1 MAEPA
6 SRPTAQRLSEDIG
19 DVLSAI
25 RRLIAEDA
33 SVPARGQGTVSSPI
47 ATESPWST
55 RAQSEPATEDEPAWP
70 FGAFANAP
78 GAPKPKAR
86 SAEIFS
92 DWLESQGV
100 LDPQSRSDATVLD
113 IAQDATPLRLTD
125 ADRATPYATPDPLP
139 VLKAATV
146 VHSDDEDAFAEAF
159 DWKARMRPEQP
170 PAPVILNAHSAT
182 PHADPV
188 AQPIANDMIKVKD
201 AGADFGGLLCSL
213 PWLDLASTSPSGAD
227 SEVCASDQADCGAP
241 SDDPAAFR
249 ADDSV
254 DESDMHKAL
263 RLIIREELA
272 RALADLG
279 RNSPRTDPADSLIRV
294 PI

>member
-33 SVPARGQGTVSSPI
+33 SVPAPDQDVASSRTV
-47 ATESPWST
+47 TDSPWST
-55 RAQSEPATEDEPAWP
+55 GARSEAATDDEPAWP
-70 FGAFANAP
+70 FGTFANAP

-92 DWLESQGV
+92 DLLESQGV
-100 LDPQSRSDATVLD
+100 LDPQPQCSAAVSD
-113 IAQDATPLRLTD
+113 IAQDTTPLRLTD

-139 VLKAATV
+139 APKATIV

-170 PAPVILNAHSAT
+170 PAPIIPHAHSAEQL
-182 PHADPV
+182 ADPCAKPV
-188 AQPIANDMIKVKD
+188 ASDMIEVKD
-201 AGADFGGLLCSL
+201 SPPDQRGLLCSL
-213 PWLDLASTSPSGAD
+213 PWLDLACTFPSGAD
-227 SEVCASDQADCGAP
+227 SDVCASDQADSEAP
-241 SDDPAAFR
+241 LTDSAAFR

-263 RLIIREELA
+263 RSIIREELA
-272 RALADLG
+272 LALAQQFTG
-279 RNSPRTDPADSLIRV
+279 N
-294 PI
+294 